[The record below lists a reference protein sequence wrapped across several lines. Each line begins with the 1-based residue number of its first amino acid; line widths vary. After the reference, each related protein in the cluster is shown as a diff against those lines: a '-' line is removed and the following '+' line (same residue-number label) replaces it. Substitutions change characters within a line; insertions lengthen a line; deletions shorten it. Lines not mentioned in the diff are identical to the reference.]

1 MDVRRI
7 ARLGYVLGLALEH
20 GARKTPNAWVR
31 LDRPLDAFRDAGV
44 DLDYATAARLARE
57 AAASLDAVGIAP
69 RQRVAIIKRNH
80 IDVFLLATA
89 VARLGAVPALLSAQ
103 LDALSLSGLLER
115 LRADALLTDEATWT
129 SGPLGELDPKLLPET
144 ILAVDGSPSG
154 TQSLPSVPEL
164 AKPPVLPS
172 SLEEPVVIT
181 HTSGT
186 TGTPKLVVQTARSF
200 AEVVALSVRGPK
212 LMGMRETVGIHLS
225 FPHWRSTTG
234 AAGLLLAGWPAVV
247 LSDPDPETAGALFEK
262 HRPGV
267 IESHPNTLIQWQS
280 LAARGGAFDNVR
292 VFTSTFDAAHHSV
305 IERLVASSRR
315 RNVMYLQVYGQSEV
329 GPITMRPYPRRLLER
344 ADGRCV
350 GHAVPFYSQ
359 FRIVAEGKRS
369 GRYREGRIEVR
380 TRGRSA
386 TYLGE
391 EPQYEA
397 KLSNGWWDMT
407 DVGFKSRWGCLHLLD
422 RKVDQDPG
430 VYSLLE
436 LEDKLL
442 KEMPALA
449 EVVLIPMEEGP
460 PVPIVCTVEG
470 LPFDRERWR
479 LVTAE
484 LPALAPPTYVNWDR
498 VPRTETSKVRRFKAR
513 EMLAAGR
520 L

>member
-1 MDVRRI
+1 MSRI
-7 ARLGYVLGLALEH
+7 AKRGYMLGLALEH
-20 GARKTPNAWVR
+20 GARKTPNSRVR
-31 LDRPLDAFRDAGV
+31 LDRAMDAFPDVGV
-44 DLDYATAARLARE
+44 DFDYATAARVARE
-57 AAASLDAVGIAP
+57 AAASLDAVGIGP
-69 RQRVAIIKRNH
+69 GQRVAIVKRNH

-89 VARLGAVPALLSAQ
+89 TARLGAVPALVSAQ
-103 LDALSLSGLLER
+103 LDPLSLSDLLER
-115 LRADALLTDEATWT
+115 LRADALLSDEATWT
-129 SGPLGELDPKLLPET
+129 SGSLTKLDPKLLPEKV
-144 ILAVDGSPSG
+144 LVVDGSPFG
-154 TQSLPSVPEL
+154 AELLPPAPPL
-164 AKPPVLPS
+164 KRPPVLPS

-212 LMGMRETVGIHLS
+212 MLGMRETVGIHLAYA
-225 FPHWRSTTG
+225 HWRSITG

-247 LSDPDPETAGALFEK
+247 LGDPDPEIAGTLFEE

-280 LAARGGAFDNVR
+280 LAVRGGAFDNTR
-292 VFTSTFDAAHHSV
+292 LFTSTFDAAHRSV

-315 RNVMYLQVYGQSEV
+315 RNAMYLQVYGQSEV

-350 GHAVPFYSQ
+350 GHAVPLYSRV
-359 FRIVAEGKRS
+359 RIRGEGKRL
-369 GRYREGRIEVR
+369 GRCREGPIEVR

-391 EPQYEA
+391 EARYESR
-397 KLSNGWWDMT
+397 LSGGWWDMT

-422 RKVDQDPG
+422 RKVDRDPG

-436 LEDKLL
+436 LEDELL
-442 KEMPALA
+442 KKMPALA

-460 PVPIVCTVEG
+460 PVPIVCTVEDR
-470 LPFDRERWR
+470 PFDQARWR
-479 LVTAE
+479 PATAG
-484 LPALAPPTYVNWDR
+484 LPALAPPVHVGWDR
-498 VPRTETSKVRRFKAR
+498 VPRTGTSKVRRFEAR
-513 EMLAAGR
+513 KMLAAGR